1 MKNRT
6 KFYVSVFTGCFLAF
20 GISFAAENISTPIS
34 AGKYPAVSKKKDEK
48 AAATKKEDDKKKPY
62 GDEKP
67 FAEIVKDMEVIKGV
81 FTFYRRADENKTYL
95 EITPEQF
102 EKTFL
107 FAGSIEQSVGE
118 RGLYSSQMGGH
129 FPFQF
134 KLVGK
139 NVQWLVLNSTFTA
152 AKETPAE
159 RATRKSFANSILGSA
174 RILSQPHPER
184 KSFLINVSD
193 LLLADIPG
201 FAAALNEIYKPST
214 YRFDRANSAITKVKS
229 FSENALFEVW
239 MHFTS
244 DNPKVRSLTIP
255 DERSIP
261 ILVKYDFSKLRQ
273 SEYKPRFA
281 DDRVGHF
288 LSLQQDFT
296 SDRPSSP
303 YLRRIHRW
311 NLEKKDPGAA
321 LSEPKQPITFWIEN
335 TVPAE
340 YREWMKQGALLWNTA
355 FDRIGFKDAIV
366 VKQQPDDAD
375 WDAADTRYNT
385 IRWFAGVDA
394 SFAIGPSRANPY
406 TGEIYDADI
415 GFSEGIIRSIRRNGE
430 EFVSPILPLS
440 YEADEGKQTPA
451 TPRLAWDG
459 DGGHLCQLADG
470 LAQQAAFGVNILAA
484 RGAFTPEME
493 ERMMKEYI
501 IHVTAHEVGHTLGLR
516 HNFRASTLLKP
527 EELLNDEVTEK
538 HGQSGSV
545 MDYNPIVIAGKEQK
559 QGHFV
564 PTTLGPYDFWAIEYA
579 YKPIAENEREELKK
593 IASRAAEPELAYSTD
608 EDAMGTYS
616 ASAMDP
622 LVNQFDQSSDPIK
635 YFENRISII
644 NELWTSIESKLV
656 REGEGYQILRR
667 AVMRSLNEYYRAL
680 LTASKFIGGLYH
692 YRDHVGDTKGRS
704 PFAPIPAEK
713 QKAALEFM
721 RQYCFS
727 EEAFHL
733 SPELYN
739 KLAPERLPGLDG
751 LDGLFGAQRLDT
763 PWHDSVLNLQR
774 AVLQRLHASTTL
786 ARLQDNDL
794 RFKAGDERF
803 GMADMFLG
811 LETAIWAELEHPIRQ
826 ISSLR
831 RNLQREHLKTL
842 SRLTLRNHGGIP
854 EDATSLARASLTRI
868 VENIEMKLKETK
880 LADVTSRAHLEETRA
895 RIRAALEAQVAKPPE

>member
-6 KFYVSVFTGCFLAF
+6 KLYVCLVTGCLLAF
-20 GISFAAENISTPIS
+20 GISFAAEGLTAPLS
-34 AGKYPAVSKKKDEK
+34 AGKYPVVPKKKKDDKK
-48 AAATKKEDDKKKPY
+48 AEAKKEEEKKKPF

-67 FAEIVKDMEVIKGV
+67 FAEIVKEMEVIKGV
-81 FTFYRRADENKTYL
+81 FTFYRRADENKIYL

-139 NVQWLVLNSTFTA
+139 NVQWVILNSTFTA
-152 AKETPAE
+152 AKETPAD
-159 RATRKSFANSILGSA
+159 RATRKSFANSILASA

-184 KSFLINVSD
+184 KSFIINVSD
-193 LLLADIPG
+193 LLLGDIPG
-201 FAAALNEIYKPST
+201 FAAALSETYKPSS
-214 YRFDRANSAITKVKS
+214 YRFDRANSAITRVRS

-239 MHFTS
+239 LHYTS
-244 DNPKVRSLTIP
+244 ESPKVRSLTIP

-261 ILVKYDFSKLRQ
+261 ILVKYDFSKLR
-273 SEYKPRFA
+273 ETAYRPRFA

-311 NLEKKDPGAA
+311 NLEKKDAEAA
-321 LSEPKQPITFWIEN
+321 LSEPKQPIVFWLEN
-335 TVPAE
+335 TVPKE
-340 YREWMKQGALLWNTA
+340 YRAWMTEGVLLWNAA
-355 FDRIGFKDAIV
+355 FEKIGFKNALV
-366 VKQQPDDAD
+366 VHQQPDDAD
-375 WDAADTRYNT
+375 WDGADTRYNT

-430 EFVSPILPLS
+430 EFISPIMPLTH
-440 YEADEGKQTPA
+440 EGPGA
-451 TPRLAWDG
+451 GAAPRLAWDV
-459 DGGHLCQLADG
+459 DGAHLCQLADG
-470 LAQQAAFGVNILAA
+470 LAQQAAFGVNVLAA
-484 RGAFTPEME
+484 RGSFTPEME

-501 IHVTAHEVGHTLGLR
+501 VHVTAHEVGHTLGLR

-538 HGQSGSV
+538 RGQSGSV
-545 MDYNPIVIAGKEQK
+545 MDYNPIVLAGKDQK

-564 PTTLGPYDFWAIEYA
+564 PTTLGPYDFWAIEYG
-579 YKPIAENEREELKK
+579 YKPIAENEAEELKK
-593 IASRAAEPELAYSTD
+593 IAARAAEAELAYSTD
-608 EDAMGTYS
+608 EDALGTYS
-616 ASAMDP
+616 AAAMDP
-622 LVNQFDQSSDPIK
+622 LVNQFDQSSDPIR
-635 YFENRISII
+635 YFENRITII

-656 REGEGYQILRR
+656 RDGEGYQILRR

-692 YRDHVGDTKGRS
+692 YRDHVGDSKGRS
-704 PFAPIPAEK
+704 PFAPIPAAK
-713 QKAALEFM
+713 QKEALEFM
-721 RQYCFS
+721 RQFCFS
-727 EEAFHL
+727 EEAFQL
-733 SPELYN
+733 SPDLYN

-774 AVLQRLHASTTL
+774 AVLQRLHAATTL
-786 ARLQDNDL
+786 GRLQDNDL

-811 LETAIWAELEHPIRQ
+811 LETAIWAELHHPVRQ

-831 RNLQREHLKTL
+831 RNLQREHLKIL
-842 SRLTLRNHGGIP
+842 SRIALRTHGGVP

-868 VENIEMKLKETK
+868 VENVEGKLKDAR
-880 LADVTSRAHLEETRA
+880 LAEVTSRAHLDETRA
-895 RIRAALEAQVAKPPE
+895 RIRATLEAQVAKAAE